1 VASAGR
7 VQPLGVPARQGG
19 VELTGVSMSSSDG
32 VAGDEWPGSLLAL
45 FAASRVEMVRLAHLI
60 TGSNGVAED
69 VVQEA
74 FVRLRAQWHRVDN
87 PGGYLRTTVVNLSRG
102 HLRRRGVE
110 RRHVVAEPIDHSGP
124 PDRRLTGD
132 PEIDDTWAAV
142 RRLPPRQRA
151 VLALRFYEDLPLAEI
166 AQVLGCRLGTVKSNL
181 HRGLARL
188 RKELS

>member
-1 VASAGR
+1 
-7 VQPLGVPARQGG
+7 
-19 VELTGVSMSSSDG
+19 MSSSGDA
-32 VAGDEWPGSLLAL
+32 AGDEWPESLLAL
-45 FAASRVEMVRLAHLI
+45 FAASRVEMVRLAHLV

-87 PGGYLRTTVVNLSRG
+87 PGGYLRTTVVNLARG

-110 RRHVVAEPIDHSGP
+110 RRHALTERPLD
-124 PDRRLTGD
+124 DLRLTGD

-151 VLALRFYEDLPLAEI
+151 VLALRFYEDLPLTEI
-166 AQVLGCRLGTVKSNL
+166 AATLGCRVGTVKSNL

>member
-1 VASAGR
+1 
-7 VQPLGVPARQGG
+7 
-19 VELTGVSMSSSDG
+19 MSSSDG
-32 VAGDEWPGSLLAL
+32 VAGDEWPESLLAL
-45 FAASRVEMVRLAHLI
+45 FAGSRVEMVRLAHLI

-87 PGGYLRTTVVNLSRG
+87 PGGYLRTTVVNLARG
-102 HLRRRGVE
+102 HLRRRGVA
-110 RRHVVAEPIDHSGP
+110 RRHALAGPTAAAGWADPAE
-124 PDRRLTGD
+124 RRLTGD

-142 RRLPPRQRA
+142 CRLPPRQRA

-166 AQVLGCRLGTVKSNL
+166 AEVLGCRVGTVKSNL